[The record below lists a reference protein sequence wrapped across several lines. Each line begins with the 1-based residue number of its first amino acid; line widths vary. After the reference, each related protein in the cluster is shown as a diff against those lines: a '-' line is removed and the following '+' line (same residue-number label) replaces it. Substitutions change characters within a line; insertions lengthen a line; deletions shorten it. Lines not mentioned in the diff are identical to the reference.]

1 MSSAKFSGASPI
13 GSDEEPSFEE
23 VIDGLTMGMN
33 ISARYTKPAPPIS
46 PRPSEKSFRSLS
58 SLSSDMYNENLK
70 VIIQNLSTQINSL
83 ENLNQ
88 SFIASME
95 KSPSEASTH
104 FMEFKRK
111 FESIRVRVN

>member
-1 MSSAKFSGASPI
+1 M
-13 GSDEEPSFEE
+13 
-23 VIDGLTMGMN
+23 DGLTMGMS
-33 ISARYTKPAPPIS
+33 IGARYTKPAPPVK

-88 SFIASME
+88 SFIDSME

-104 FMEFKRK
+104 LIEFKKK
-111 FESIRVRVN
+111 FDSIRVKVN